1 MGRGADG
8 KTIQEE
14 KNMICA
20 CTHRN
25 CYFIFAAAGRNVPER
40 CPDCGKPT
48 VRPASPEETAWF
60 YEEHG
65 EPRAG

>member
-1 MGRGADG
+1 
-8 KTIQEE
+8 
-14 KNMICA
+14 MICA

-60 YEEHG
+60 FEEHG